1 MENYL
6 GYIIYMFFKI
16 KNNFAG
22 WQFNWGGYL
31 LKCNGGVYKSN
42 FSKFLIY
49 VNL

>member
-6 GYIIYMFFKI
+6 SYITYMFFKI
-16 KNNFAG
+16 KYSFAD

-42 FSKFLIY
+42 FSIY
-49 VNL
+49 NIYANL